1 MTARHSAA
9 MAWMAAGC
17 PRLPNALVVAG
28 RCWWCASNLSRGV
41 PVASMPSTFLD
52 ACGRDA
58 SNPSA
63 AHLCEPC
70 AWTLSDAVRLPREVG
85 GPLLARALAGDGEH
99 PGRVAVA
106 VGDEAPTRRLVLR
119 LASGHVGVWERSGR
133 PQEEVGWVRVRGSM
147 VGTPS
152 SVPGCAY
159 LGAFDEAALATRVGG
174 KFRNFIV
181 YADTVGRWRMWTK
194 ADRRDV
200 RAVLLSP
207 PDRCGW
213 TLAIGDGQK
222 HAAIYAPVNVAGTSV
237 AMVHFEGSTV
247 TYRPRD
253 LCGLV
258 NAVEALLAAGAH
270 RTCIESGRY
279 APRTG
284 AELSVLRAQEP
295 TVARWRGSA
304 LFGVAMWV
312 AERGVTG
319 LPDDGEDT

>member
-1 MTARHSAA
+1 
-9 MAWMAAGC
+9 
-17 PRLPNALVVAG
+17 
-28 RCWWCASNLSRGV
+28 
-41 PVASMPSTFLD
+41 MPSTFLD

-58 SNPSA
+58 FSPSA
-63 AHLCEPC
+63 THLCEPC

-85 GPLLARALAGDGEH
+85 GPLLVRALAGDGEH

-106 VGDEAPTRRLVLR
+106 VGDEAPARRLVLR
-119 LASGHVGVWERSGR
+119 LNSGQVGVWERSGR
-133 PQEEVGWVRVRGSM
+133 PQEEAGWVRARASM

-159 LGAFDEAALATRVGG
+159 LGAFDEAELAARVGG

-181 YADTVGRWRMWTK
+181 YADTVSRWRMWTK

-207 PDRCGW
+207 SDGCGW

-222 HAAIYAPVNVAGTSV
+222 HAAIYAPVNVAGASV
-237 AMVHFEGSTV
+237 SMVHFEGATV
-247 TYRPRD
+247 TYRPHD
-253 LCGLV
+253 LRGLV
-258 NAVEALLAAGAH
+258 DAVEALLAAGVH

-284 AELSVLRAQEP
+284 AELSAVRAQEP

-312 AERGVTG
+312 AERGATG